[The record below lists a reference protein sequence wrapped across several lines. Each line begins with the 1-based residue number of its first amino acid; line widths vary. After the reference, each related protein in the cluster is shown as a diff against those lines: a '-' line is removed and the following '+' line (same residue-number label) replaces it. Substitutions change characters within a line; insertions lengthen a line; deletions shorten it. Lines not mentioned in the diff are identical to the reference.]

1 MFSII
6 FFKPRFRNRK
16 KKDYFYIK
24 ILMRSNR
31 KKLSMEFDIS
41 YTSKEITPWG
51 GMVFLKQM
59 LQKIG
64 FRQLVEDNP
73 DLPVSGSNRG
83 YNTSTIVEGFI
94 TSIWCGANRFLHT
107 EVTRHDAALGK
118 IFEWKN
124 TPGQDTYKRF
134 FSKFTQATNQ
144 KVSNYFYSWFFE
156 NVKFDNFTLDID
168 SSVMT
173 RYGEQEGAK
182 KGYNPSKRGRASHH
196 PLIAFIADV
205 KLVANMW
212 LRSGD
217 TSSANNFLSFLED
230 TLFKLKNKTIGLI
243 RLDSGFF
250 QSNILDYLEE
260 KAMNY
265 IVAVKFSQPIQRL
278 IHASENWI
286 ILDTGIE
293 ICEQIYQSDSW
304 QKPRRIVVVRQKIKD
319 RPKAPGKQLALFA
332 EEEIYRNYRY
342 SAYVSN
348 LNLPA
353 AEIWRLYRGRGDA
366 ENRIKELKYDFGFDS
381 FNLNDFFATEA
392 ALTFAMIAYDLMSLF
407 RMFVLQEKTQKT
419 LSTLRYRTFAIG
431 AYFEKV
437 NDRLVL
443 KIALNKKRRAWFS
456 GLWNFSKEYI
466 FPFQFSNA

>member
-1 MFSII
+1 MRSI
-6 FFKPRFRNRK
+6 RK
-16 KKDYFYIK
+16 KPP
-24 ILMRSNR
+24 
-31 KKLSMEFDIS
+31 MEFDIS

-64 FRQLVEDNP
+64 FRTLVESNP

-83 YNTSTIVEGFI
+83 YNISTIVEGFI

-118 IFEWKN
+118 IFDWKN

-144 KVSNYFYSWFFE
+144 KVSDYFYSWFFE
-156 NVKFDNFTLDID
+156 NIKFDNFTLDID

-182 KGYNPSKRGRASHH
+182 KGYNPSKKGRASHH

-212 LRSGD
+212 LRSGN

-230 TLFKLKNKTIGLI
+230 TLSKLKNKTIGLI

-260 KAMNY
+260 KVMNY
-265 IVAVKFSQPIQRL
+265 VVAVKFSQPIQRL
-278 IHASENWI
+278 IQSSTNWI
-286 ILDTGIE
+286 VLDTGIE
-293 ICEQIYQSDSW
+293 ICEQIYQSNSW
-304 QKPRRIVVVRQKIKD
+304 QKPRRIVVVRQKLKD
-319 RPKAPGKQLALFA
+319 RPKAPGKQLVLFA

-342 SAYVSN
+342 SAYVTN

-392 ALTFAMIAYDLMSLF
+392 ALTFAMIAYNLMSLF

-431 AYFEKV
+431 AYFQKI
-437 NDRLVL
+437 NDKLVL

-456 GLWNFSKEYI
+456 GLWNYSKEYN
-466 FPFQFSNA
+466 FPFQLSNA

>member
-1 MFSII
+1 
-6 FFKPRFRNRK
+6 
-16 KKDYFYIK
+16 
-24 ILMRSNR
+24 MRSIR

-64 FRQLVEDNP
+64 FRELIENNP

-83 YNTSTIVEGFI
+83 YKISTIIEGFI

-118 IFEWKN
+118 IFDWKN

-134 FSKFTQATNQ
+134 FSKFTQGTNQ
-144 KVSNYFYSWFFE
+144 KVSDYFYSWFFD
-156 NVKFDNFTLDID
+156 NVQLNNYTLDID

-182 KGYNPSKRGRASHH
+182 KGYNPSKKGRASHH
-196 PLIAFIADV
+196 PLIAFIADI

-212 LRSGD
+212 LRCGN

-230 TLFKLKNKTIGLI
+230 TLFKLKNKSIGLI

-260 KAMNY
+260 KVMNY
-265 IVAVKFSQPIQRL
+265 IVAVKFSQPIQKL
-278 IHASENWI
+278 IHASTNWI
-286 ILDTGIE
+286 VLDTGIE

-304 QKPRRIVVVRQKIKD
+304 LKPRRIVVVRQRIKD
-319 RPKAPGKQLALFA
+319 RPKAPGKQLVLFA
-332 EEEIYRNYRY
+332 EEEIIKNYRY
-342 SAYVSN
+342 SAYVTN
-348 LNLPA
+348 INLPA

-392 ALTFAMIAYDLMSLF
+392 ALTFAMIAYNLMSLF

-437 NDRLVL
+437 NDKLVL
-443 KIALNKKRRAWFS
+443 KIALNKKRRRWFS
-456 GLWNFSKEYI
+456 GLWNYSKECN
-466 FPFQFSNA
+466 FPFQLSNA